1 MKKFIVLAISCFVY
15 GNTVTQAQENLNKE
29 VIDVVKDFRPK
40 VMQANKIKA
49 QPIFIDTSKVS
60 ENLSYHIRFEE
71 FRVQQEID
79 SIEAL
84 LSSRPTSTQLYTKH
98 AELGL
103 GTLLN
108 PHLAFD
114 LSNGKNTN
122 SMYQAQLNY
131 NGAYSNRLDVE
142 DQFSNLNLAGVYKR
156 IFNGYTL
163 QSGLKIKDI
172 NRYNNLGSRSSNR
185 IMAFNSILQLSDSA
199 KVFVPSKVHVDA
211 NLFYRNSEFVEHK
224 FAFSSKHNGVHP
236 KLQDWAL
243 TNSALIQKSHQ
254 YSYFHWKTKMKS
266 HKKINLLEIQTAL
279 QLDVLS
285 GDVKLIPEL
294 RAQYQLIEKG
304 LYAYTEIGGDRNLYS
319 WASIFNQNYTLE
331 NRSLPRLY
339 DLPLP
344 DGTIPGLE
352 YPLEYNYGAHS
363 NTKYYARVGLNGNLF
378 RGVSYQMSLEANTQ
392 DQFLHFVHLEKEYAN
407 EIGLEQWVG
416 AMYTELKSVQ
426 LHAELDAKWT
436 DKFHV
441 WLKGDYRTFDKH
453 LSYVPELELGLYTAY
468 HYNDQWF
475 LNSSFRYLGNREAL
489 TFTEGLFIYEE
500 KAEKLK
506 DVLDFN
512 LKLNF
517 AYNNQLGFYLEGL
530 NLFNQDYILWQEN
543 PVLGRQINLGAKY
556 RF

>member
-79 SIEAL
+79 SLIAV
-84 LSSRPTSTQLYTKH
+84 LSSRPTSSPLYTKH

-108 PHLAFD
+108 PHLALD

-122 SMYQAQLNY
+122 SMHQAQLNY
-131 NGAYSNRLDVE
+131 NGAYSSGLDVE
-142 DQFSNLNLAGVYKR
+142 DQYSNLNLAGVYKR

-172 NRYNNLGSRSSNR
+172 HRYNNFGSRSSNR
-185 IMAFNSILQLSDSA
+185 TMAFNSIVQLSDSA
-199 KVFVPSKVHVDA
+199 MVFVPSKVHVDA

-243 TNSALIQKSHQ
+243 INSALIQKSHQ

-266 HKKINLLEIQTAL
+266 HKKINLLDIQTAL

-319 WASIFNQNYTLE
+319 WASIFNQSPLLEIRTLDRFAS
-331 NRSLPRLY
+331 N
-339 DLPLP
+339 LP
-344 DGTIPGLE
+344 DPSIPPNFRMD
-352 YPLEYNYGAHS
+352 YSYGANN

-378 RGVSYQMSLEANTQ
+378 RGVSYQMSVEANTQ
-392 DQFLHFVHLEKEYAN
+392 DQFLHFVHLKEEYLD
-407 EIGLEQWVG
+407 ERGTQEWMGVV
-416 AMYTELKSVQ
+416 YTDLKSVQ

-453 LSYVPELELGLYTAY
+453 LSYVPELELGLYAAY

-475 LNSSFRYLGNREAL
+475 LNSSFRYLGKREAL
-489 TFTEGLFIYEE
+489 TFTEGLIMYKEE
-500 KAEKLK
+500 AESLK
-506 DVLDFN
+506 DVLDLN

-517 AYNNQLGFYLEGL
+517 AYNNQIGFYLEGV